1 MGGPRAIEARLKMDS
16 IRYANCWEDADVL
29 CLALE
34 PQPGRRI
41 LSVGS
46 AGDNSLALLAEGAE
60 VVVADL
66 SLAQLAAIEI
76 RKVAFARLEYEELLP
91 FLGVSAASDRLRTYA
106 GLRSELSE
114 SSRDQWDA
122 NPGLVAAG
130 VIHAGKLER
139 YFRLFRRRI
148 LPWIHSARQ
157 SEVLLLEKDPQQRRD
172 YYDRTW
178 NTWYWRTL
186 FRLFFSRF
194 VMARLGRE
202 REFFRYAE
210 GTVAER
216 VFQRT
221 EYALR
226 ELGTHD
232 NPYLEYILR
241 GTFQSALPRYLQPN
255 RFAAIRSGLERLT
268 LMPGPI
274 EAVGRAHRGA
284 GFEGFNLSNIFEYL
298 APNDAAA
305 VYCRLFDLAKPGAR
319 LAYWN
324 TFVPRSAPEQ
334 LGTRVRH
341 LAEFSE
347 QLFRRDRAFFYQ
359 RFLVDQV
366 ESTSTVPA

>member
-1 MGGPRAIEARLKMDS
+1 MDS
-16 IRYANCWEDADVL
+16 IRYANCWEDAEIL
-29 CLALE
+29 CLALD
-34 PQPGRRI
+34 PRPGMRI

-60 VVVADL
+60 VVVGDL
-66 SLAQLAAIEI
+66 SPAQLAAIEI

-91 FLGVSAASDRLRTYA
+91 FLGVSSASDRLRTYA
-106 GLRSELSE
+106 GLRRELSE
-114 SSRDQWDA
+114 CSRGHWDA
-122 NPGLVAAG
+122 NPALVSAG

-157 SEVLLLEKDPQQRRD
+157 SEVLLREKDAEQRRD

-178 NTWYWRTL
+178 NTWRWRTL
-186 FRLFFSRF
+186 FRLFFSRY

-202 REFFRYAE
+202 KEFFRYAE

-226 ELGTHD
+226 ELPTHD

-241 GTFQSALPRYLQPN
+241 GTFQSALPRYLQPS
-255 RFAAIRSGLERLT
+255 RFAAIRSGLGRLT

-274 EAVGRAHRGA
+274 EAVGQAYRGA
-284 GFEGFNLSNIFEYL
+284 GFDGFNLSNIFEYL
-298 APNDAAA
+298 AANDAAA
-305 VYCRLFDLAKPGAR
+305 VYCRLFELAKPGAR

-324 TFVPRSAPEQ
+324 TFVPRSAPER
-334 LGTRVRH
+334 LGTRVQH

-347 QLFRRDRAFFYQ
+347 QLFCRDRAFFYQ